1 MQLRPTYRILSL
13 SFTGMISD
21 GAAFAGPVVGSS
33 IRSRMWNITAHM
45 SRTTYLVV
53 LKLDASN

>member
-1 MQLRPTYRILSL
+1 MQLRPNYRILSL

-21 GAAFAGPVVGSS
+21 GASCAGPVVGSS
-33 IRSRMWNITAHM
+33 IQPRMWNITAHM